1 MKIKL
6 YIICC
11 MALVSALLLTAC
23 RTGTTGAP
31 ENAGS
36 QSDTAS
42 VSAGSLSTEASTD
55 GASSGTASMAAAE
68 NTSTASVTST
78 AAVSSSK
85 ANPTA
90 SPAAHI
96 HNWSRKTVAATCTEQ
111 GYTLKS
117 CACGASEKENYVKAL
132 GHNWSAWA
140 TVKAATTTETGRQE
154 RTCSRCKT
162 TESKALDKL
171 PATAADWQQEV
182 FALVNAERAKQGLA
196 PLTYYSAAQS
206 AADIRVQEIIT
217 QFSHTRPDGSSCF
230 TVLEELGIKYWMAGE
245 NIAYGQRSPEQVM
258 QSWMKSEGHRANILK
273 SDFNA
278 IVVGYKDNRWV
289 QLFLKI

>member
-1 MKIKL
+1 
-6 YIICC
+6 

-23 RTGTTGAP
+23 RPGTTGTS
-31 ENAGS
+31 ENTGS
-36 QSDTAS
+36 QSDIAS
-42 VSAGSLSTEASTD
+42 VSAGSFSTEASTD
-55 GASSGTASMAAAE
+55 GSSSGAASMATAE
-68 NTSTASVTST
+68 NTSTASVIST

-85 ANPTA
+85 ANTA
-90 SPAAHI
+90 ASSAAHV

-132 GHNWSAWA
+132 GHNWSTWT
-140 TVKAATTTETGRQE
+140 TVKSATTTETGRQE

-162 TESKALDKL
+162 TESKTLNKL

-230 TVLEELGIKYWMAGE
+230 TVLNTLGIKYWSAGE
-245 NIAYGQRSPEQVM
+245 NIAAGQRSPEQVM
-258 QSWMKSEGHRANILK
+258 QSWMNSDGHRANILNNN
-273 SDFNA
+273 FNA
-278 IVVGYKDNRWV
+278 IVVGYKDNHWV
-289 QLFLKI
+289 QLFLTI